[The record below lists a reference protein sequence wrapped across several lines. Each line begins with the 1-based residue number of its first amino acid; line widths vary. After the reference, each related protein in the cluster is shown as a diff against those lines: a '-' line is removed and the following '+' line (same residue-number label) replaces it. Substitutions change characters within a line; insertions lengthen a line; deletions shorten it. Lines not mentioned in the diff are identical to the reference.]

1 MDKKVI
7 IIHDRENKKIKTI
20 TSVPVALNVGI
31 NTETATGYGCEMCT
45 DLYEVYVVRGYDV
58 APIIEFMNEN
68 NIPIPE

>member
-1 MDKKVI
+1 MDKKVL
-7 IIHDRENKKIKTI
+7 IIHNRDLKTI
-20 TSVPVALNVGI
+20 SSIVEVSRVLTVGI
-31 NTETATGYGCEMCT
+31 NTETSTGYGCEMCT

>member
-1 MDKKVI
+1 MDKKVLITHNRDLKI
-7 IIHDRENKKIKTI
+7 ITGVIEVSKVFTQM
-20 TSVPVALNVGI
+20 I